1 MMASKQI
8 YSTYKE
14 VNGFLYTSGQL
25 PIDQETG
32 NLVEGIEKQTY
43 QSLINIKQILNEN
56 NYSLNDIVKL
66 QIYFTGL
73 EDYEMINNVYGKFF
87 EELETMPTR
96 TSVVVNNL
104 PRKALVEIDCIAS
117 KS

>member
-1 MMASKQI
+1 MGSKQL

-25 PIDQETG
+25 PVNHDTG
-32 NLVEGIEKQTY
+32 DLVEGIEKQTY
-43 QSLINIKQILNEN
+43 QSLNNIKQVLDTK
-56 NYSLNDIVKL
+56 NYTLKDIVKL
-66 QIYFTGL
+66 QIYFTSL
-73 EDYEMINNVYGKFF
+73 EDYEVINEVYEKFF
-87 EELETMPTR
+87 EELEIMPTR
-96 TSVVVNNL
+96 TAVVVNNL